1 MTEKQLKEYVNN
13 NAKKIIDGIKNLKN
27 QAKELEH
34 LSGITNNEYDA
45 EAFEAKAEAYQ
56 TALSLLFEIEV

>member
-45 EAFEAKAEAYQ
+45 EAFEAKAEAYR

>member
-1 MTEKQLKEYVNN
+1 MTESQLKNYVNK
-13 NAKKIIDGIKNLKN
+13 NAKKIIDGIKNIKN

-56 TALSLLFEIEV
+56 TALSLLFGIKI